1 MPTRSSAILLLV
13 VLLFLPFT
21 ALGQLAD
28 GNSTD
33 RECTKCK
40 DLCNLVDQYWQKERG
55 IELWKRFAASTPPGQ
70 RTQLPASVT
79 NIDTFYDYL
88 YEKELPKTF
97 ADRQLPCE
105 VVPEWQQEPP
115 KPPFLPTGG
124 NATGLETKV
133 FTESCEIVYRG
144 QKLEG
149 DTEKAWRQTHVCR
162 GSANAELEH
171 EKVHQKICRGMW
183 DANRFLAVKRQSM
196 PRNIAETELQAWT
209 KHRDLLREEIQKLAR
224 NCGWE
229 PTDRQKADPDSVP
242 TEAQTKKMEERGWKA
257 FNALS
262 STPP

>member
-1 MPTRSSAILLLV
+1 MPTRYSAALLLA
-13 VLLFLPFT
+13 LLFLPLD
-21 ALGQLAD
+21 ARAQLAD

-33 RECTKCK
+33 RECTRCK

-55 IELWKRFAASTPPGQ
+55 IELWKRFAASTASGQ
-70 RTQLPASVT
+70 RTQLPAEVT
-79 NIDTFYDYL
+79 NLDTFYDYL
-88 YEKELPKTF
+88 YEKELPKIF

-105 VVPEWQQEPP
+105 AVPEWQQEPP

-133 FTESCEIVYRG
+133 FKESCEIVYRE
-144 QKLEG
+144 QPLQG
-149 DTEKAWRQTHVCR
+149 DTEQAWRNTHVCR

-171 EKVHQKICRGMW
+171 EKVHQEICRKMW
-183 DANRFLAVKRQSM
+183 SSNRFLAVKRQSL
-196 PRNIAETELQAWT
+196 PRNIAETELRAWT

-229 PTDRQKADPDSVP
+229 PTDRQRADPDSVP
-242 TEAQTKKMEERGWKA
+242 TEAQTRKMEERGWKA